1 MKTEIGIFMKTK
13 DPAFVEAAGWA
24 GLDFVI
30 LDMEHGPVGFE
41 TLENLIRAAECSG
54 ITPIVRLPDFRE
66 ELIGQVLDLGA
77 KGAQVPKIQTA
88 DQAQKVV
95 KASRFGVE
103 GQRGVCRFVR
113 AAHYSRMRREEY
125 LRTTAHGRIIIHL
138 EGVEAI
144 NKLDE
149 IAGVEGIDVLFI
161 GPYDLSNSLGI
172 PGQVDDP
179 SVIDMMTRAVQR
191 AQTFGKIVGTFA
203 DTPAAAER
211 WIQAGVQYLAY
222 STDVGLFSDA
232 CSALVE
238 LKNGNSGSK

>member
-1 MKTEIGIFMKTK
+1 MKPEIGIFMKTK

-54 ITPIVRLPDFRE
+54 ISAIVRLPDFRE
-66 ELIGQVLDLGA
+66 ELVGQVLDLGA

-88 DQAQKVV
+88 DEARKVV
-95 KASRFGVE
+95 VASRFGIGGE
-103 GQRGVCRFVR
+103 RGVCRFVR
-113 AAHYSRMRREEY
+113 AAKYSRMPREEY

-144 NKLDE
+144 NNLDE
-149 IAGVEGIDVLFI
+149 IAAVEGIDVLFI

-172 PGQVDDP
+172 PGQVDHP
-179 SVIDMMTRAVQR
+179 SVIDLMSEAVQR
-191 AQTFGKIVGTFA
+191 AKSFGKTVGTFA
-203 DTPAAAER
+203 DTPEALKR
-211 WIQAGVQYLAY
+211 WADAGVGYIAY
-222 STDVGLFSDA
+222 STDVGLFSDTCA
-232 CSALVE
+232 DLARMV
-238 LKNGNSGSK
+238 KT